1 MYFEVSGVSKL
12 KLGVM
17 REKLNI
23 RAGCGM
29 RDAEQGMKIRCC
41 EHSSTHFNQEMREK
55 FEIEGG
61 DAGGK
66 TDNRSYLV
74 T

>member
-1 MYFEVSGVSKL
+1 MYFEVSGVLKH
-12 KLGVM
+12 KLGEM